1 MIEIKDEKFLI
12 VASDIH
18 SDDQAFELLSEK
30 AVSESCL
37 GFLYAG
43 DLNVENC
50 IISSLLQYRN
60 FLFIPVQG
68 NCDNK
73 WEWTDLGIDLPLYRT
88 CSFGG
93 LKIFIS
99 HGHLYSDPESA
110 GLSDADYDVVINGH
124 SHVNDIKEQVVDS
137 KRIIFL
143 NPGSPSRPRGYSK
156 PSYARIVFKN
166 DGSVSFEI
174 RALNGDGVLSHKTVS
189 FHQAAVR
196 ND

>member
-1 MIEIKDEKFLI
+1 MKKHLL

-18 SDDQAFELLSEK
+18 NDDQAFEILVKK
-30 AVSESCL
+30 AENKDCL
-37 GFLYAG
+37 ALLYAG
-43 DLNVENC
+43 DLNIENC
-50 IISSLLQYRN
+50 MISSLLQVRN

-73 WEWTDLGIDLPLYRT
+73 WEWTDLGMDLPLYRT

-99 HGHLYSDPESA
+99 HGHMYTDPSSA
-110 GLSDADYDVVINGH
+110 GLYDKDFDIVINGH
-124 SHVNDIKEQVVDS
+124 THVNSLSEQILDGKQIV
-137 KRIIFL
+137 FM

-156 PSYARIVFKN
+156 PSYGTIVFN
-166 DGSVSFEI
+166 EDDSVGF
-174 RALNGDGVLSHKTVS
+174 RLHALQGDGVLSEKTVS
-189 FHQAAVR
+189 FNQTSVR

>member
-1 MIEIKDEKFLI
+1 MKNHLL

-18 SDDQAFELLSEK
+18 NDDQAFEILVKK
-30 AVSESCL
+30 AENKDCL
-37 GFLYAG
+37 ALLYAG
-43 DLNVENC
+43 DLNIENC
-50 IISSLLQYRN
+50 MISSLLQVRN

-73 WEWTDLGIDLPLYRT
+73 WEWTDLGMDLPLYRT

-99 HGHLYSDPESA
+99 HGHMYTDPSSA
-110 GLSDADYDVVINGH
+110 GLCDKDFDIVINGH
-124 SHVNDIKEQVVDS
+124 THVNSLSEQILDGKQIV
-137 KRIIFL
+137 FM

-156 PSYARIVFKN
+156 PSYGTIVFN
-166 DGSVSFEI
+166 EDNSVGF
-174 RALNGDGVLSHKTVS
+174 RLHALQGDGVLSEKTVS
-189 FHQAAVR
+189 FNQTSVR